1 MILQFVIAALL
12 LLVIFS
18 VVMVIHFIRDKSNK
32 GIDKGR
38 RNQLNH
44 ELYDIR
50 IKEVEADI
58 NQGVVINKEDMVAEL
73 QHNLLDDIDDVNED
87 QRKQK
92 SNDARIWIPGV
103 IFLVLTSVALYW
115 SVGAFKEV
123 NDWQGALQ
131 RYPDIHKKLFED
143 NDANPNEQELQD
155 LMIGLRTHLA
165 NQPNDAQ
172 GWVLYSRLG
181 RVFKDKE
188 LALGAIKKA
197 IEAAP
202 SNVEIELEY
211 IELKMKIGDE
221 FSQAKAQLM
230 LKNFLQRHPDNYDAW
245 SMYGFMALQQENFA
259 AAIERWQKMLGL
271 IDQSSE
277 KAAML
282 KNSIAYA
289 EKQLALQLKPEQ
301 VNEQSVT
308 NTQQL
313 AEQKPTIQQT
323 NAPAVIGAAYEVN
336 VSLSEQVNYASNSTL
351 FVYAQSIS
359 GPSIP
364 VAAVKLPITGFPV
377 KVVLSDANAMMQG
390 IKLSDYKQFV
400 IKARISA
407 DGTVNKINGQWLGES
422 EVINALDKNE
432 KQKKIV
438 NIEIN
443 QQS

>member
-12 LLVIFS
+12 LLVVFS
-18 VVMVIHFIRDKSNK
+18 AVMVTHFIRDKSNK
-32 GIDKGR
+32 SVSKDR

-50 IKEVEADI
+50 VKEVEADI
-58 NQGVVINKEDMVAEL
+58 NQGVVINKEDMIAEL
-73 QHNLLDDIDDVNED
+73 QHNLLDDIDIDDISKEQQNP
-87 QRKQK
+87 K
-92 SNDARIWIPGV
+92 SNNTRIWIPGV

-131 RYPDIHKKLFED
+131 RYPEIHKKLFED
-143 NDANPNEQELQD
+143 NDASPSEQELQD
-155 LMIGLRTHLA
+155 LMLGLRTHLA

-197 IEAAP
+197 IQAAP
-202 SNVEIELEY
+202 NNAEIELEY

-221 FSQAKAQLM
+221 LSQSTAQLM
-230 LKNFLQRHPDNYDAW
+230 LKNFLQKYPDNYDAW
-245 SMYGFMALQQENFA
+245 SMYGFMALQQENFV

-277 KAAML
+277 KAIML
-282 KNSIAYA
+282 KNSISYA
-289 EKQLALQLKPEQ
+289 EEQLVLQQ
-301 VNEQSVT
+301 QSEQSKGQSIT
-308 NTQQL
+308 AAQGTREQQ
-313 AEQKPTIQQT
+313 AET
-323 NAPAVIGAAYEVN
+323 PAIVGAAYEVN
-336 VSLSEQVNYASNSTL
+336 VSLGEQVNYAKNSTL
-351 FVYAQSIS
+351 FVYAQSVN
-359 GPSIP
+359 GPAMPI
-364 VAAVKLPITGFPV
+364 AAVKLPITEFPV
-377 KVVLSDANAMMQG
+377 KVILSDANAMMQG
-390 IKLSDYKQFV
+390 IKLSDHKQFI

-407 DGTVNKINGQWLGES
+407 DGTVNKSDGQWSGKS
-422 EVINALDKNE
+422 DVINALEKNAKE
-432 KQKKIV
+432 KKTI

>member
-12 LLVIFS
+12 LLVVFS
-18 VVMVIHFIRDKSNK
+18 VVMVTHFIRDKSNK
-32 GIDKGR
+32 SVDKDR

-58 NQGVVINKEDMVAEL
+58 NQGVVINKEDMIAEL
-73 QHNLLDDIDDVNED
+73 QHNLLDDIDDLNGD
-87 QRKQK
+87 QQTLKN
-92 SNDARIWIPGV
+92 NDARIWIPGV
-103 IFLVLTSVALYW
+103 IFLVLASVALYW

-131 RYPDIHKKLFED
+131 RYPEIHKKLFED
-143 NDANPNEQELQD
+143 NDASPNEQELQD
-155 LMIGLRTHLA
+155 LMLGLRTHLA

-197 IEAAP
+197 IQAAP
-202 SNVEIELEY
+202 NNAGIELEY

-221 FSQAKAQLM
+221 FSQAAAQLM
-230 LKNFLQRHPDNYDAW
+230 LKNFLQRHPENYDAW
-245 SMYGFMALQQENFA
+245 SMYGFMALQQEDFT

-277 KAAML
+277 KAIML
-282 KNSIAYA
+282 KSSISYA
-289 EKQLALQLKPEQ
+289 EKQLALQLQPEQ
-301 VNEQSVT
+301 VNEQPVA
-308 NTQQL
+308 N
-313 AEQKPTIQQT
+313 AQQT
-323 NAPAVIGAAYEVN
+323 NAPAIIGAAYEVN
-336 VSLSEQVNYASNSTL
+336 VSLGKQVSYAKNSTL
-351 FVYAQSIS
+351 FVYAQSVS
-359 GPSIP
+359 GPAMPI
-364 VAAVKLPITGFPV
+364 AAVKLPITEFPV

-390 IKLSDYKQFV
+390 IKLSDHKQFV

-407 DGTVNKINGQWLGES
+407 DGTVNKSDGQWSGKS
-422 EVINALDKNE
+422 DVINALEKNVKE
-432 KQKKIV
+432 KKTI